1 MSSSTNL
8 NREINHLKQEGKRA
22 VTRPTTSPLIENLT
36 RLGYIVR
43 GLIYAVIG
51 ILAFQAAMTRGG
63 AITDPQGAIATLGRT
78 PFGAVLLYAVF
89 IGLIGYAL
97 WGLIRAIF
105 DPLLKGETLKGIA
118 QRISFLISG
127 VSYGLLALATWG
139 LINGATN
146 AARSGGQVA
155 QGRQIAATILA
166 QPWGPA
172 AVILIGLIVVGNGIY
187 QFSQG
192 LRANFEQQFQPYVL
206 STTDRTLFVR
216 LGRFGTAARG
226 VVFVL
231 IGIFL
236 VLAAVTHNPSQVQG
250 FDGVLLALLRQ
261 PYGPWMLGVVAL
273 GLIAFGIYSAMT
285 GFWLRMRR

>member
-8 NREINHLKQEGKRA
+8 NREISHLKQEGKRA

-51 ILAFQAAMTRGG
+51 VLAFQAAMTRGG

-78 PFGAVLLYAVF
+78 PFGVVLLYAVF

-105 DPLLKGETLKGIA
+105 DPQGKGENMKGIA
-118 QRISFLISG
+118 HRIAYLISG
-127 VSYGLLALATWG
+127 VSYGLLAVATWS
-139 LINGATN
+139 LINHGPN
-146 AARSGGQVA
+146 AAQNGSQAA

-166 QPWGPA
+166 QPWGPT
-172 AVILIGLIVVGNGIY
+172 AVILIGLIVVADGVI
-187 QFSQG
+187 QFAQG
-192 LRANFEQQFQPYVL
+192 LRANFEQQFQPYQL
-206 STTDRTLFVR
+206 STTDRTLMIR

-236 VLAAVTHNPSQVQG
+236 VLAALTHNPSQVQG
-250 FDGVLLALLRQ
+250 FDGVLIALLRE
-261 PYGPWMLGVVAL
+261 PFGPWMLGVVAL
-273 GLIAFGIYSAMT
+273 GLTAFGIYSAMT

>member
-22 VTRPTTSPLIENLT
+22 VSRPATSPLLENLT

-51 ILAFQAAMTRGG
+51 VLAFQAAMTRGG

-78 PFGAVLLYAVF
+78 PFGTVLLYAVF
-89 IGLIGYAL
+89 VGLIGYAL

-105 DPLLKGETLKGIA
+105 DPLGKGEDMKGIG
-118 QRISFLISG
+118 QRIGYLISG
-127 VSYGLLALATWG
+127 VSYGLLAVATWG
-139 LINGATN
+139 LIHGTAN
-146 AARSGGQVA
+146 AAQSGSQAA
-155 QGRQIAATILA
+155 QGRMVAATILA

-172 AVILIGLIVVGNGIY
+172 VIVIVGLIVVADGIV
-187 QFSQG
+187 QFALG
-192 LRANFEQQFQPYVL
+192 LRPNFEQQFQPYAL
-206 STTDRTLFVR
+206 STTDRTLFIR
-216 LGRFGTAARG
+216 LGRFGTSARG
-226 VVFVL
+226 IVFLL
-231 IGIFL
+231 IGVFL

-261 PYGPWMLGVVAL
+261 PFGPWMLGVVAL